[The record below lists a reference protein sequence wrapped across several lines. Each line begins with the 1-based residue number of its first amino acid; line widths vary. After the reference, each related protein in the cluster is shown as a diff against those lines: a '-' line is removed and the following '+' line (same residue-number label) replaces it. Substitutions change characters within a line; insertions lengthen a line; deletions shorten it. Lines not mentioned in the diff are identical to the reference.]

1 MFLLGVVVGLLIA
14 LLLGFYLAG
23 QTEAAE
29 SKFVCLALRCPLLTF
44 SC

>member
-1 MFLLGVVVGLLIA
+1 MFFLGVVVGLLIA

-23 QTEAAE
+23 QTEAAG
-29 SKFVCLALRCPLLTF
+29 SKFALLTF